1 MIASTLRKPLNTI
14 TNTFARKGTSSECV
28 DELPRRST
36 RELEAVFANGEKR
49 RPLMGLTL
57 ALTLSAGLWA
67 AIAALVF

>member
-1 MIASTLRKPLNTI
+1 MTASTLRKPLNASAHT
-14 TNTFARKGTSSECV
+14 AAWKGAPSVCA

-49 RPLMGLTL
+49 HPLVGLTL
-57 ALTLSAGLWA
+57 ALTASAGLWA